1 MADGWSVC
9 MLRRHRIPQA
19 LNEVLEMA
27 VSALEVALLAKLSL
41 TSMADQHHRII
52 ATFFCKR
59 LHDFS
64 GCSRILAR
72 DVYMGGMMRR
82 SWKMLEDVGST
93 LMNWTLGLAECKT
106 MNYHGISWSLAVQ
119 LDAQTCFGQ
128 IAFSGPWCA
137 KWHRPFWKNGHG
149 RRWEAEFQESCLEK
163 ESTLTKGTQGIHHD
177 STHRQ
182 PYFVSEILR
191 WHACGWKHR
200 TRRLIHM

>member
-1 MADGWSVC
+1 

-93 LMNWTLGLAECKT
+93 LMN
-106 MNYHGISWSLAVQ
+106 
-119 LDAQTCFGQ
+119 
-128 IAFSGPWCA
+128 
-137 KWHRPFWKNGHG
+137 
-149 RRWEAEFQESCLEK
+149 
-163 ESTLTKGTQGIHHD
+163 
-177 STHRQ
+177 
-182 PYFVSEILR
+182 
-191 WHACGWKHR
+191 
-200 TRRLIHM
+200 